1 MARNGRAGAALTIA
15 ALGSFF
21 AGTVATLVVARM
33 TGALDTNRLQQGLDN
48 PTLTEAQDPE
58 AILDKQ
64 VTHMA
69 VTPQKG

>member
-1 MARNGRAGAALTIA
+1 
-15 ALGSFF
+15 
-21 AGTVATLVVARM
+21 M
-33 TGALDTNRLQQGLDN
+33 TGALDMNRLQQGLDN